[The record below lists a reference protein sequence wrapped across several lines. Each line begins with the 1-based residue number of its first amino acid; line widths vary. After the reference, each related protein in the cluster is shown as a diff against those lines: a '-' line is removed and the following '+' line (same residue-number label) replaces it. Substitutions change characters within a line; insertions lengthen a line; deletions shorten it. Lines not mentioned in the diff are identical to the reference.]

1 MNELIIA
8 LELYGSAQGLP
19 EARKRLLGMNM
30 PIDKCNRILT
40 LYNRLNDE

>member
-30 PIDKCNRILT
+30 PIDKCNRILV

>member
-8 LELYGSAQGLP
+8 LELYGSTKTLP

-30 PIDKCNRILT
+30 PIDKCNRVLR
-40 LYNRLNDE
+40 LYNKLNDE

>member
-8 LELYGSAQGLP
+8 LELYGTTKALP
-19 EARKRLLGMNM
+19 DARKRLLGMNM
-30 PIDKCNRILT
+30 PIDKCNRILV